1 VKDRA
6 VRHFRTKYVVGK
18 EEYIR
23 LDRQL
28 EEERAAKISLQQ
40 DAAHRRAR
48 QQAVKRRWMTVGIM
62 AGLGLIA
69 MAAGAPLTYQHLYG
83 LGWESMRQRYWG
95 FPASGY
101 ILGIAL
107 AAMATAPTDDTSIR
121 VCSAVAVMAQV
132 GNTFGF
138 GVYAVMHFT
147 GMHRPKY
154 DAPAVGTIM
163 AWLAL
168 FYSVASLVSVALFF
182 SVFRVRRH
190 EGISLSNVVRKTVS
204 TFGRTAGIAVML
216 LLFPVVWAAAQPSSS
231 FRIERLAAYRRL
243 WTVTRGLFGTWG
255 VGTTIAGC
263 ACVLVDAPWDTHL
276 VVPSV
281 LLLAA
286 MELLLAAVGLSTPVR
301 KRVQAWVSRVGAG
314 STMRAAAGV
323 AALVGTLRPEKALAL
338 ARERFCAL
346 PFDVLRQ
353 ADFNTN
359 EDTGLN
365 EKSVPMQLGQCD
377 AFISHSW
384 SDSGDLK
391 FAALN
396 RWAVRFSVKF
406 GSTAHVWLD
415 KACIKQGTES
425 SISEQLAC
433 LPIFLAGCKEVLV
446 LAGPTFTKR
455 LWCVIELFTFL
466 KMGGSMDRLNVIPI
480 SEEDIQVGDA
490 RRRSSRGKRL
500 FSEDDGAFK
509 ATFHVGK
516 VGGDLAL
523 IRKQFKTFDAK
534 KAKCFKLEDRERLL
548 SVIETGFGSLDDF
561 NMLVSSLFD
570 QSEVRSLTLQR
581 ANTTRVSLRRGSL
594 RRTGS
599 MSCLLPHVN
608 TAGEVNAS
616 ATGQGARRPSTLA
629 VNRRPSLQEA
639 SRPRASQPRVQV
651 RSEPHTT
658 PNRRRRSSCGLALAP
673 GLTALTNV

>member
-1 VKDRA
+1 MFELLTKRLQNDPGAAAPAPEKPDSLSRHRQVDQGAAPAPDNLLRRSHDDPDAAATVSNELGNELHRWKSTALALGLQLLVKDRA

-48 QQAVKRRWMTVGIM
+48 QQAVKRRWMTVGLM

-95 FPASGY
+95 FPASGC

-107 AAMATAPTDDTSIR
+107 AAMATAPTEDTSIR

-182 SVFRVRRH
+182 SVFRVSRH
-190 EGISLSNVVRKTVS
+190 DGISLSNVVRKTVS

-263 ACVLVDAPWDTHL
+263 ACVLVDAPWDTHP

-314 STMRAAAGV
+314 SEMRAAAGV

-338 ARERFCAL
+338 AKERFCAL

-377 AFISHSW
+377 AFISHVRV
-384 SDSGDLK
+384 
-391 FAALN
+391 AAFEPL
-396 RWAVRFSVKF
+396 
-406 GSTAHVWLD
+406 HPL
-415 KACIKQGTES
+415 
-425 SISEQLAC
+425 
-433 LPIFLAGCKEVLV
+433 
-446 LAGPTFTKR
+446 
-455 LWCVIELFTFL
+455 
-466 KMGGSMDRLNVIPI
+466 
-480 SEEDIQVGDA
+480 
-490 RRRSSRGKRL
+490 
-500 FSEDDGAFK
+500 
-509 ATFHVGK
+509 
-516 VGGDLAL
+516 
-523 IRKQFKTFDAK
+523 
-534 KAKCFKLEDRERLL
+534 
-548 SVIETGFGSLDDF
+548 
-561 NMLVSSLFD
+561 
-570 QSEVRSLTLQR
+570 RSLRPLPARTD
-581 ANTTRVSLRRGSL
+581 VS
-594 RRTGS
+594 
-599 MSCLLPHVN
+599 
-608 TAGEVNAS
+608 EY
-616 ATGQGARRPSTLA
+616 
-629 VNRRPSLQEA
+629 
-639 SRPRASQPRVQV
+639 
-651 RSEPHTT
+651 
-658 PNRRRRSSCGLALAP
+658 
-673 GLTALTNV
+673 